1 MTEKVDDPRF
11 YETLRARIEHED
23 GLIVHR
29 ISWFMGFQA
38 FLFTAYAIALN
49 GHSADA
55 ARLARL
61 MPPIGIVTSILVY
74 LGIFAALRAMGWIQ
88 ATFDA
93 RGVPADRLGLPPILT
108 PSPIRRFGQT
118 APVLF
123 PPVFI
128 LAWTWLLLR

>member
-1 MTEKVDDPRF
+1 MTEKVDDLRF
-11 YETLRARIEHED
+11 YEGLRARIEHED
-23 GLIVHR
+23 VLIVHR

-49 GHSADA
+49 GTSTDSAH
-55 ARLARL
+55 LARL
-61 MPPIGIVTSILVY
+61 MPPVGIVTSILVY
-74 LGIFAALRAMGWIQ
+74 LGILAALRAMAWVQ

-108 PSPIRRFGQT
+108 PAPIRRVGQA

-128 LAWTWLLLR
+128 VAWAWLMVR